1 MSHPTS
7 HRRRATTAICLLTAL
22 AAATALPATVQAA
35 TSASGSQ
42 SVTADIADTLEAT
55 FPSPYAWG
63 NLDAG
68 ATGNI
73 SAVQTVNV
81 KSNKAW
87 GVKASTDQAGGQMK
101 EWDGAAYVVASPK
114 VLTNALDWRM
124 SALGGVAQGTAFA
137 PFTNTPALAVTTQP
151 ITSDAGV
158 DVSFLY
164 KQIISYGDVNAGVS
178 NDYRILVGYDVAQG
192 F

>member
-1 MSHPTS
+1 MSHHLS
-7 HRRRATTAICLLTAL
+7 YRRRATTVICLLTAVV
-22 AAATALPATVQAA
+22 AATALPATVQAA

-42 SVTADIADTLEAT
+42 SVTADVADTLEAT
-55 FPSPYAWG
+55 FPAAYAWG
-63 NLDAG
+63 SLNAG
-68 ATGNI
+68 AAGNT

-114 VLTNALDWRM
+114 VLTNALNWRM
-124 SALGGVAQGTAFA
+124 SALGGVAQGTSFA
-137 PFTNTPALAVTTQP
+137 AFTNTPASAVTTQP
-151 ITSDAGV
+151 VTSDAGV

-164 KQIISYGDVNAGVS
+164 KQVISYSDVNVGVS
-178 NDYRILVGYDVAQG
+178 NDYRILVGYDVSQG